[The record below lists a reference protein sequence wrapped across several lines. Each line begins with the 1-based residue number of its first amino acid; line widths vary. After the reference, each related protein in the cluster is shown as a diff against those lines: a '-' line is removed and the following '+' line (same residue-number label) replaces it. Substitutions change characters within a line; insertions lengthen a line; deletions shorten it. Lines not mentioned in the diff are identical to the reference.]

1 MAECGVMK
9 KATNEDKMYLR
20 GFISGIDFA
29 IVNASGNVKQDL
41 SELRALRRAYT
52 KKLREMY

>member
-1 MAECGVMK
+1 MP

-29 IVNASGNVKQDL
+29 IAKVTGNVKQDL
-41 SELRALRRAYT
+41 AELRASRRSFK
-52 KKLREMY
+52 KKLRKMY